1 MLAPTSHYRPTSPCI
16 LFFLSRGTGR
26 QFKEAARI
34 ASEVKT
40 ITGRVE
46 EVKQQISDSE
56 TKLAG
61 LNKELTQHSEELE
74 AVKNEADAQEKEE
87 GVIQFTRTAHII
99 MCCKILML

>member
-87 GVIQFTRTAHII
+87 GNTVYTYCTH